1 MKSEESLFNEAKVL
15 HINGKIK
22 DAQRIYLQLSKK
34 NSNSSNLLFL
44 LGTTCVQL
52 KDYQKGK
59 EFLNKSIKLNNNF
72 AESFNS
78 RGIIFAEEGFSHNRY
93 KTIDK
98 ALYLKNYFDANLNK
112 AVALKN
118 ISRFNEAITQLE
130 ICIKLKPNNFKIY
143 NNLGNL
149 FLHLK
154 KYEKAKESYNAAIK
168 LNQNFAEAYS
178 NRGELLQLYFNDFEA
193 ALQDY
198 DKAINIDKDL
208 NYLRGKRLHAKMAL
222 HDWGDYNDEIKIIKK
237 DIKNKKKT
245 IYPFAHMSL
254 IDDPE
259 QQKIITELFLG
270 KNNFVSKKKDIK
282 LKNNKIIIGYFSAE
296 FHNHPVMHLMLDVF
310 KNHNKSEFE
319 IYGFSI
325 GHKKDEWT
333 KSIKDYFDKFF
344 DISDMSDTEIKS
356 LSEKLKLDIA
366 INLTG
371 HTLNSRN
378 NIFLKQVAPKQV
390 NYLGYP
396 GTMGSKCFDYIIA
409 DKIVLPED
417 NKKYF
422 SEKVIYL
429 PNCYQANQT
438 KIKIPDKE
446 FSKKDFGLPKDKVIF
461 ACFNSSYKII
471 PPIFESWMN
480 ILKKCESS
488 ILWLLQDRRA
498 GRENLWK
505 EAQQRGIAKER
516 IIFAQRLPTKEHLK
530 RLKFIDLFLDTFPY
544 NAHTTA
550 SEAIRAGV
558 PILTLR
564 GKSFPSRVASSIL
577 TNVGLE
583 SLISTNLKDYEKK
596 AISLVKN
603 DNEISNLK
611 KHLKQKSNLNKLFN
625 NKVFTKDI
633 EKIYKEILD

>member
-1 MKSEESLFNEAKVL
+1 M
-15 HINGKIK
+15 
-22 DAQRIYLQLSKK
+22 
-34 NSNSSNLLFL
+34 
-44 LGTTCVQL
+44 
-52 KDYQKGK
+52 
-59 EFLNKSIKLNNNF
+59 
-72 AESFNS
+72 
-78 RGIIFAEEGFSHNRY
+78 
-93 KTIDK
+93 
-98 ALYLKNYFDANLNK
+98 
-112 AVALKN
+112 
-118 ISRFNEAITQLE
+118 
-130 ICIKLKPNNFKIY
+130 
-143 NNLGNL
+143 
-149 FLHLK
+149 
-154 KYEKAKESYNAAIK
+154 
-168 LNQNFAEAYS
+168 
-178 NRGELLQLYFNDFEA
+178 
-193 ALQDY
+193 
-198 DKAINIDKDL
+198 
-208 NYLRGKRLHAKMAL
+208 
-222 HDWGDYNDEIKIIKK
+222 
-237 DIKNKKKT
+237 
-245 IYPFAHMSL
+245 
-254 IDDPE
+254 
-259 QQKIITELFLG
+259 
-270 KNNFVSKKKDIK
+270 
-282 LKNNKIIIGYFSAE
+282 
-296 FHNHPVMHLMLDVF
+296 
-310 KNHNKSEFE
+310 
-319 IYGFSI
+319 
-325 GHKKDEWT
+325 
-333 KSIKDYFDKFF
+333 
-344 DISDMSDTEIKS
+344 
-356 LSEKLKLDIA
+356 DIA

-371 HTLNSRN
+371 HTLNARN

-422 SEKVIYL
+422 SEKVVYL

-488 ILWLLQDRRA
+488 ILWLLQDRRV

-505 EAQQRGIAKER
+505 EAQKRGIAKER

-583 SLISTNLKDYEKK
+583 SLISKNLKDYEKK

-633 EKIYKEILD
+633 EKIYKEILN